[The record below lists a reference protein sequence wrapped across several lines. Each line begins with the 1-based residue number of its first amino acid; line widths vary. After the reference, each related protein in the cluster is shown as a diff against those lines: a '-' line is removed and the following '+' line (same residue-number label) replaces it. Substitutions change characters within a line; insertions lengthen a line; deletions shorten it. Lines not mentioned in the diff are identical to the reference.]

1 MPLFGVTDIL
11 SQSPLLH
18 GSAVAR
24 FYLLSYRRA
33 NWSDF
38 TLCASPKKRRSMSDL
53 FVGFVFV
60 VMLFAPAV
68 IASMQWSNYMP
79 AESEALSEDYSIPSS
94 ES

>member
-1 MPLFGVTDIL
+1 
-11 SQSPLLH
+11 
-18 GSAVAR
+18 
-24 FYLLSYRRA
+24 
-33 NWSDF
+33 
-38 TLCASPKKRRSMSDL
+38 MSDL